1 MPDIT
6 RPLLT
11 PTPGFKSKEA
21 GSFFA
26 QMEDQT
32 KRLLDAIADITPEEL
47 EWQPASRMNSIGML
61 LAHLA
66 GSEVGWALRGFEGY
80 QATDLDEFIKRIED
94 LGFPDDGNG
103 FQHGDGPPEYQK
115 GKDLDFFVD
124 GLKRARAYWRDAAA
138 GITDEEMGQE
148 IRELVWDGTYRIYTP
163 RWVMHHIHLHGP
175 HHGGQILLLRHL
187 YRDRNRQAA

>member
-1 MPDIT
+1 MTNIT
-6 RPLLT
+6 RPKIES
-11 PTPGFKSKEA
+11 TPGFACSDA
-21 GSFFA
+21 GTYFT

-47 EWQPASRMNSIGML
+47 EWQPAPRMNTIGML

-66 GSEVGWALRGFEGY
+66 GTEVGWAMRGFQGY
-80 QATDLDEFIKRIED
+80 QASNLDEFIKRIED

-115 GKDLDFFVD
+115 GRDLAFFVERMN
-124 GLKRARAYWRDAAA
+124 RARAYWREAASK
-138 GITDEEMGQE
+138 ITCEQMNTE

-175 HHGGQILLLRHL
+175 HHGGQIMLLRHM
-187 YRDRNRQAA
+187 YRDQVS